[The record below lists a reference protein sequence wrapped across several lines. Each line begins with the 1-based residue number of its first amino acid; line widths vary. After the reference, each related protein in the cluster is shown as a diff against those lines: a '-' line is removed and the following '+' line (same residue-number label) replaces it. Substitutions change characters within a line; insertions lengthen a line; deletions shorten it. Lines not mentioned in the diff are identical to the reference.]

1 MVARASILRSGEIE
15 SSRSSSSASAPLPMP
30 FSSLRGLSPGMK
42 SRERIGFLFRNRR
55 VDGIILNGGL
65 RQAKDLVVLDA
76 SRTLAYIGTCR
87 QTPNRSDVPPA
98 LAKALQ
104 LHQQGKL
111 AEAER
116 LYAEILAA
124 GTSAGARS
132 PITLLNHGRVLNA
145 LGRRDEALHRFEEA
159 IALQPK
165 LAEAH
170 MSRGA
175 ALAAIGRSDDA
186 LAGYR
191 RALEIAPDYPEA
203 HFAMGNDT
211 LGRGG
216 EALASFDRA
225 LALRPDH
232 AQAHSNRGILLA
244 VLGRNEEALAS
255 YDRALALNPRYAEA
269 LNNRSGVLRSLNRY
283 DEALAD
289 LDRAVAI
296 DPSYTGALYNR
307 GRVLSKLNRAGEAA
321 ASHRRAVAAQP
332 SHAEARVA
340 ACFAELPIIYED
352 EADVIRQRAA
362 FERELRALAAD
373 VEAGRVPGNLPNAVA
388 VNQPFNLAYQGY
400 DGRELRSLYGAL
412 SSRIAAHAFPAAALP
427 PAPAP
432 HEPVRVGIVSGF
444 FYQHSNWKIPI
455 KGWLS
460 QLDRRQFQIFG
471 YHVGGVR
478 DAETDVAAGLC
489 RRSYIGSYR
498 RRAGA
503 TRSRPMLRMF

>member
-1 MVARASILRSGEIE
+1 M
-15 SSRSSSSASAPLPMP
+15 
-30 FSSLRGLSPGMK
+30 
-42 SRERIGFLFRNRR
+42 
-55 VDGIILNGGL
+55 DGIILNGGL

-98 LAKALQ
+98 LAKACNCISKASSPKRS
-104 LHQQGKL
+104 GSTR
-111 AEAER
+111 ES
-116 LYAEILAA
+116 LAA

-191 RALEIAPDYPEA
+191 RRSKSRQTYPEA
-203 HFAMGNDT
+203 HFTMGNDT

-225 LALRPDH
+225 LALRPDY
-232 AQAHSNRGILLA
+232 AEAHNNRGILLA
-244 VLGRNEEALAS
+244 VLSRNEEALAS

-388 VNQPFNLAYQGY
+388 VNQPFILAYQGY

-412 SSRIAAHAFPAAALP
+412 SMPHRRARLSRGGAAACRP
-427 PAPAP
+427 HRTSRCASASSAASSTSTPTGKSRSRAGSASSIAGDSRSSATTSVASATPRPTWQPACA
-432 HEPVRVGIVSGF
+432 
-444 FYQHSNWKIPI
+444 
-455 KGWLS
+455 
-460 QLDRRQFQIFG
+460 
-471 YHVGGVR
+471 
-478 DAETDVAAGLC
+478 
-489 RRSYIGSYR
+489 RRSCIGSYR

-503 TRSRPMLRMF
+503 TRS